1 MFHSHLLPDRCL
13 KSEKEE
19 EINQNSGWESEE
31 NLLLCPFTDE
41 NGICKSKGVVFLLL
55 GGEMNLILIVKAGFI
70 FLSCILRKGVKF
82 FFFSQTCKSN
92 RTPKVELS

>member
-1 MFHSHLLPDRCL
+1 MFHSHRLPDRCL

-70 FLSCILRKGVKF
+70 FLSCILRKGVKIF
-82 FFFSQTCKSN
+82 FF
-92 RTPKVELS
+92 PKLARVTEHPK

>member
-1 MFHSHLLPDRCL
+1 M

-70 FLSCILRKGVKF
+70 FLSCVLRKGVKF
-82 FFFSQTCKSN
+82 FFF
-92 RTPKVELS
+92 PKLARVTEHPK

>member
-1 MFHSHLLPDRCL
+1 M

-82 FFFSQTCKSN
+82 FFF
-92 RTPKVELS
+92 PKLARVTEHPK

>member
-82 FFFSQTCKSN
+82 FFFPNLQ
-92 RTPKVELS
+92 E

>member
-1 MFHSHLLPDRCL
+1 MFHSHRLPDRCL

-70 FLSCILRKGVKF
+70 FLSCVLRKGVKF
-82 FFFSQTCKSN
+82 FFF
-92 RTPKVELS
+92 PKLARVTEHPK

>member
-55 GGEMNLILIVKAGFI
+55 GGEINLIVKAGFI

-82 FFFSQTCKSN
+82 FFFFPNLQ
-92 RTPKVELS
+92 E